1 MGVVLSGGGA
11 TALAHV
17 GFLRALEE
25 NNIPIDF
32 IAGTSMGSVI
42 AAMYASGYTVD
53 EIQQFVLSEEFARMS
68 DGNLPE
74 DYRYFFRSADPSA
87 AMATIKYSK
96 GTFITN
102 AIPTNL
108 IDPASLD
115 WSLMSSFGAVDQ
127 AANYSFDSLYIPF
140 RCIAADVQNKRE
152 IIFRNGSLNVALRAS
167 STYPFY
173 LPPRRV
179 NGVLLYDGGIYNNF
193 PVDMLYTE
201 FIPDVIIGCTVS
213 SENPTPKEGDILS
226 QLESMIMFRDVTPTL
241 CEEMIVIK
249 PKGESI
255 GTFEFEKV
263 NEAIE
268 LGYKATAD
276 SMATILAMVERKVS
290 PVERNEKRT
299 RFRSKIKPVQIEE
312 IFLNGLEN
320 SQKYYIRKMIGKKNP
335 IITLEE
341 LRKPYFRL
349 FSDVRIKS
357 IFPELKFNSATGNYK
372 LNLDVEKEKD
382 LFISFGGNFS
392 SRSINTGFVG
402 LKYNLFGKTGA
413 TLSANSYFG
422 RFYASV
428 KGDVKWDFPGTY
440 PISLNGSFTQSRW
453 DFYRSLAT
461 FFDDVKPSFIL
472 LNESV
477 GSLGITIPSG
487 NNAKL
492 TATASYAYMFDE
504 YYQTQQFL
512 SVDTAD
518 RTNLESFVF
527 RTAWERSTLNRPQ
540 WASSGSY
547 MLISAK
553 YLNGMES
560 TIPGTTSA
568 IRDTTNRFHE
578 WWIARFQYSNYFL
591 SKKGFHAGFHLEG
604 VASTM
609 DFLNNY
615 ISSTI
620 MAPAFQPIPESR
632 TFFLPQFRAYNYASA
647 GLSAVYSFNRALD
660 LRLDAYSFAAF
671 GRIVPDEFNRASYRT
686 GIEPYYILSS
696 TVVLH
701 SPLGP
706 ISVSANYYDQK
717 EDPISVLFNFGYI
730 IFNSSP
736 RD

>member
-1 MGVVLSGGGA
+1 
-11 TALAHV
+11 
-17 GFLRALEE
+17 
-25 NNIPIDF
+25 
-32 IAGTSMGSVI
+32 MGSVI
-42 AAMYASGYTVD
+42 AALYAGGYSVE
-53 EIQQFVLSEEFARMS
+53 EIESFVTSEDFARMS
-68 DGNLPE
+68 DGELPD

-96 GTFITN
+96 GTFITG

-108 IDPASLD
+108 IDPAPLD
-115 WSLMSSFGAVDQ
+115 WNLMANFGAIDQ

-152 IIFRNGSLNVALRAS
+152 IVFRNGSLNVALRAS

-179 NGVLLYDGGIYNNF
+179 GGVLLYDGGIYNNF

-201 FIPDVIIGCTVS
+201 FMPDVIIGCTVS

-226 QLESMIMFRDVTPTL
+226 QLESMIMFRDITPTL
-241 CEEMIVIK
+241 CDEMIVIK

-263 NEAIE
+263 KEAIE
-268 LGYKATAD
+268 LGYRATSD
-276 SMATILAMVERKVS
+276 TMATILNMVQRKLTKEERTNKRAAFKSKV
-290 PVERNEKRT
+290 
-299 RFRSKIKPVQIEE
+299 KPVKIEE

-320 SQKYYIRKMIGKKNP
+320 SQKYYIRKLINKKNP
-335 IITLEE
+335 LMSLDE

-357 IFPELKFNSATGNYK
+357 IFPELKYNNSTGNFK

-428 KGDVKWDFPGTY
+428 KGDLKWDFPGSY
-440 PISLNGSFTQSRW
+440 PISLNGSFTQNRW
-453 DFYRSLAT
+453 DYYKSLAT

-472 LNESV
+472 LNERV
-477 GSLGITIPSG
+477 GTLGISLPSG
-487 NNAKL
+487 NNAKFN
-492 TATASYAYMFDE
+492 ASASYAYMFDE

-518 RTNLESFVF
+518 RTDLESFVF
-527 RTAWERSTLNRPQ
+527 RTTWERSTLNRPQ

-547 MLISAK
+547 FLISGK

-578 WWIARFQYSNYFL
+578 WWIARVQYTNYFL
-591 SKKGFHAGFHLEG
+591 SEKKLHAGFHFEG

-632 TFFLPQFRAYNYASA
+632 TFFLPQFRAYNYVAG
-647 GLSAVYSFNRALD
+647 GLSLIYNISRAVDFRAE
-660 LRLDAYSFAAF
+660 AYSFAAF
-671 GRIVPDEFNRASYRT
+671 GRIAADELNRASYRT
-686 GIEPYYILSS
+686 GIEPVYMLSS
-696 TVVLH
+696 SLVLH

-706 ISVSANYYDQK
+706 ISISANYYDQK
-717 EDPISVLFNFGYI
+717 EDPISILFNFGYI